1 MTTHSP
7 PQQQQQQRRRRRPN
21 VLITGTPGTGKTTL
35 AARIVERLN
44 HTPDDDN
51 DTNQNVHDA
60 TDHNTTMRAKH
71 VNVGEIIQTHQF
83 YDGYDTELDTHILE
97 EDRLMDYLD
106 DIFVET
112 LQKNNPEHNDDDD
125 DNDDEHYSLSLIA
138 DYHICEIFPERYFDL
153 VIVLRTDT
161 ERLYDRYLERNYHRR
176 PPPVSTTG
184 TTTTTTPPETTTTTT
199 PKITANLQCEIMN
212 VIWER
217 ALDAYAPEI
226 VVPLPSNTV
235 DDMESNVNR
244 VLQWIQLWMQQQQ
257 QEQQNSE

>member
-7 PQQQQQQRRRRRPN
+7 PQQQQQRRRRRPN

-112 LQKNNPEHNDDDD
+112 LLKNNPEHNDYD

-176 PPPVSTTG
+176 PPPVSI
-184 TTTTTTPPETTTTTT
+184 TTTTTTPPETTTTT

-244 VLQWIQLWMQQQQ
+244 VLQWIQLWMRQQQQ
-257 QEQQNSE
+257 NGE